1 MEVGRLDERDADGVN
16 EADDEVLTDLV
27 VANEEMVPDDE
38 ADLLEEADVDAET
51 EMTRDVADEVMTADD
66 DGERED
72 ELDEV

>member
-1 MEVGRLDERDADGVN
+1 MEAARLDERDADGAN

-27 VANEEMVPDDE
+27 VADEEMVPNDE

-51 EMTRDVADEVMTADD
+51 EIIRDVADEVMTADD
-66 DGERED
+66 DGERAD